1 MDVSADAYSREPEIE
16 HPVILTSFMR
26 VLLILMSVIAAS
38 ASTLP
43 KATLVIAA
51 ERMLDVDA
59 GAYDSGVVVYVAGDR
74 IERIEHGEAPADA
87 IRVNTLLPGLIDA
100 HVHLAWSGVS
110 GAVAAKKTL
119 AAGFTTVRNLGSDS
133 DADRKLQEQIERGD
147 VAGPRMLISGPGL
160 GGPGGTCP
168 RTFGD
173 AGEVASVEEARMKV
187 RSQVRERGAQLIK
200 ICTGGG
206 VVALNDDAQTVELS
220 PQILH
225 ALVDEA
231 RALGVKV
238 AAHAQGP
245 SAIMNAVE
253 AGVSSIEHGGL
264 IDAETAALMRERN
277 VVLVPTLARLGGV
290 RPDLIE
296 HARLAVKAR
305 VPIVLGSDATVMPHG
320 DNAKELLAL
329 VDIGLSPIEAVRAAT
344 TRAAALLGL
353 SNVGVIRAGAAADLI
368 AVDGDPLMDV
378 GLLARPSL
386 VVARGKIIVD
396 TPAPSRS
403 VIRDGPW

>member
-1 MDVSADAYSREPEIE
+1 VNSDEIE
-16 HPVILTSFMR
+16 HPVILTGFMR
-26 VLLILMSVIAAS
+26 VLLILMLAIAACAS
-38 ASTLP
+38 ARP

-51 ERMLDVDA
+51 ERMLDVE
-59 GAYDSGVVVYVAGDR
+59 GGTYHSGVVVYVAGDR
-74 IERIEHGEAPADA
+74 IQRIERGEAPADA
-87 IRVNTLLPGLIDA
+87 IRVKTLLPGLIDA

-110 GAVAAKKTL
+110 GAEAAKKTL

-133 DADRKLQEQIERGD
+133 DADRRLQEQIERGEI
-147 VAGPRMLISGPGL
+147 AGPRMLISGPGL
-160 GGPGGTCP
+160 GGPGGICP
-168 RTFGD
+168 RTFGE
-173 AGEVASVEEARMKV
+173 AGTVASAEDARAKV
-187 RSQVRERGAQLIK
+187 RSQVRERGVQWIK

-206 VVALNDDAQTVELS
+206 VVATDDDAATVELS

-245 SAIMNAVE
+245 SAIRNAVE
-253 AGVSSIEHGGL
+253 AGVASIEHGGL
-264 IDAETAALMRERN
+264 IDAEIAALMRERD
-277 VVLVPTLARLGGV
+277 VVLVPTLARLGGA

-296 HARLAVKAR
+296 RARMAVKAR

-353 SNVGVIRAGAAADLI
+353 PDVGVIRAGAAADLI

-378 GLLARPSL
+378 GVLARPSL
-386 VVARGKIIVD
+386 VVSRGKIIVD
-396 TPAPSRS
+396 TAAPSRS
-403 VIRDGPW
+403 LRRDGPW